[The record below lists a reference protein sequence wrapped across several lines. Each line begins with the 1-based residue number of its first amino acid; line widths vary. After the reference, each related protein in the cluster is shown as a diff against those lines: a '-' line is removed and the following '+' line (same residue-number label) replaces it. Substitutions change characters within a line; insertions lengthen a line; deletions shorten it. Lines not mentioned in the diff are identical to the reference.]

1 MARPRSSSSAAAC
14 LLLLLVAVAAALQ
27 ATDTALPV
35 ARGFIRKSCRAMQ
48 YPSVREHSL
57 AAYRGSPPLRSLRE
71 LARAALAMS
80 VDRARASF
88 AYVGRL
94 CGSRSGSGDGS
105 PRCGAKKG
113 SAAAGPVRNC
123 LENLADSVGHLPDAA
138 QEIGGAGMVLC
149 FAGSGQHGPLNGSCY
164 LGRPG
169 TVGPTPCRAREEL
182 WARRAAQHGT
192 TRLSVRA

>member
-1 MARPRSSSSAAAC
+1 MARPRSSSSAAAR

-35 ARGFIRKSCRAMQ
+35 ASGFIRKSCRAMQ

-57 AAYRGSPPLRSLRE
+57 AAYRGSPPSWSLRE
-71 LARAALAMS
+71 LARAALAVS

-105 PRCGAKKG
+105 PRRGAKKG
-113 SAAAGPVRNC
+113 SAAAGPMRNC

-138 QEIGGAGMVLC
+138 QEIGGAGMRS
-149 FAGSGQHGPLNGSCY
+149 AGTESKNSQDSGYTEMYCMLN
-164 LGRPG
+164 LK
-169 TVGPTPCRAREEL
+169 
-182 WARRAAQHGT
+182 
-192 TRLSVRA
+192 